1 MEIVKKIAVKVWQPV
16 IDKLDK
22 KIELGCLKRDAY
34 IGKVLAIE
42 LDRLDEEIAQPNS
55 ETARDFVVAKL
66 NLLNRKTVTFSLRS
80 NLVDRLDEICAK
92 KLIVRDAFFN
102 RILLMLT
109 ATPSQID
116 RLLLAALDSD
126 WQNIVWNEHNCDWSF
141 FPDIFYP
148 LEPHLDPFWVIRE
161 GIRLTNKKNDSDNS
175 FYGVVLTD
183 RHFKGKDL
191 FGLNCYLPDREVPDT
206 PTWLEIE
213 QSLDDL

>member
-1 MEIVKKIAVKVWQPV
+1 METVRKIAVKVWQPV

-22 KIELGCLKRDAY
+22 KIELGCLRRDAY

-42 LDRLDEEIAQPNS
+42 LERLDEEIAQPNS
-55 ETARDFVVAKL
+55 EAARDFVAAKL
-66 NLLNRKTVTFSLRS
+66 NLLNRKTVTFSLRTD
-80 NLVDRLDEICAK
+80 LVNKLDEICTK
-92 KLIVRDAFFN
+92 KLIIRDAFFN

-116 RLLLAALDSD
+116 RLLALDSD
-126 WQNIVWNEHNCDWSF
+126 WQNIVWNEHPCDWSF

-148 LEPHLDPFWVIRE
+148 LEPSLDPFWVIRE
-161 GIRLTNKKNDSDNS
+161 GIRLTNKENGPDQS

-183 RHFKGKDL
+183 RHFKDRDL
-191 FGLNCYLPDREVPDT
+191 FGLNCYLNDKDVPET
-206 PTWLEIE
+206 PTWSEIE